1 MNDFYISTIDENAG
15 TLASKYGLGI
25 EIADFCTAWNMD
37 ERLAET
43 DAQVQKMVCGITKR
57 VLHGPFSELFPCAID
72 PKIRAV
78 AKERYQQ
85 AVALAKQYGATKVII
100 HGGYNERL
108 YFPCW
113 FVEQSIL
120 FWKDFLTEVPEVE
133 IVLENV
139 LEPKPEMLVEILEA
153 VNHPNLKM
161 CLDIGHANAYSS
173 IPLQDWLNTCG
184 PYISHF
190 HIHNN
195 DGTQDA
201 HSPLTE
207 GTIHMRSFLMNAQST
222 CPNASFTLELMDAE
236 ASVQWLVKE
245 KIIEMPELVSKGD
258 TL

>member
-1 MNDFYISTIDENAG
+1 MGVFPAKSKHIVYRYGHVENMTAHAVGSGSIKTVG
-15 TLASKYGLGI
+15 TKESSRG
-25 EIADFCTAWNMD
+25 
-37 ERLAET
+37 
-43 DAQVQKMVCGITKR
+43 VCGQHLSIKEHADHIR
-57 VLHGPFSELFPCAID
+57 IPCAID

-85 AVALAKQYGATKVII
+85 AVALARNYGASKVII

-222 CPNASFTLELMDAE
+222 CPNATFTLELMDAE